1 MSIFGRSFLSPK
13 KGMRRWTDAA
23 LRRASALARDGEARS
38 IRVAG
43 SPIERSPNNGVW
55 VGCAGIIHH
64 LDDET
69 LSIAVPAR

>member
-1 MSIFGRSFLSPK
+1 
-13 KGMRRWTDAA
+13 
-23 LRRASALARDGEARS
+23 
-38 IRVAG
+38 
-43 SPIERSPNNGVW
+43 VW